1 MTQCGMTAFQRL
13 PKSMPSVLAIL
24 GTLAIGLAG
33 GGVARGLNFPLP
45 WLLGALFAVAALGL
59 SGVTTRAIAGSRSA
73 GQVVVGAAAG
83 LQFTGAIFAKLGE
96 MLPLIVGVAL
106 VSTLIGILGA
116 LILMRLTGLDR
127 ATAFFATVPG
137 GIVETITVAARR
149 GVPLEPVMVGQ
160 TMRIGIIVVLA
171 PFLVRHFADTGVM
184 NAIDSIP
191 IVAWTPLLA
200 LLAGGTLVGAV
211 LARSNAPSPWL
222 LGPLFTAAAA
232 AAFGLAGG
240 RPPDLLLVVAQIAMG
255 TALGAQFR
263 HEFVTRLWRYLI
275 GSTVSVIFAAG
286 LTAGF
291 AAGLA
296 HLLGYPVATLVLATA
311 PAGIAEMTLTGK
323 LLGLDA
329 TLIAGFQL
337 VRIVV
342 VLIWCRTA
350 LRVFE
355 RL

>member
-1 MTQCGMTAFQRL
+1 MSAFERL
-13 PKSMPSVLAIL
+13 PKSAQRVLAIIA
-24 GTLAIGLAG
+24 TLAIGLAG
-33 GGVARGLNFPLP
+33 GALARALNFPLP
-45 WLLGALFAVAALGL
+45 WLLGALVAVAALGL
-59 SGVTTRAIAGSRSA
+59 SGAPTRAIPGSRSA

-83 LQFTGAIFAKLGE
+83 LQFTGAIFAKLGQL
-96 MLPLIVGVAL
+96 LPLIIGVAL
-106 VSTLIGILGA
+106 ISTLIGILGA

-184 NAIDSIP
+184 NAIGSIP
-191 IVAWTPLLA
+191 IVTWPLLLA
-200 LLAGGTLVGAV
+200 LLAAGTLAGAL
-211 LARSNAPSPWL
+211 LAWINAPSPWL
-222 LGPLFTAAAA
+222 LGPLFVAALG
-232 AAFGLAGG
+232 AAFGFAGG
-240 RPPDLLLVVAQIAMG
+240 RPPDLLLVVAQIVMG

-263 HEFVTRLWRYLI
+263 HEFVTRLWRYLL
-275 GSTVSVIFAAG
+275 GSTIAVMVAAG
-286 LTAGF
+286 MTAAF
-291 AAGLA
+291 AVSLA

-355 RL
+355 RLMPK

>member
-1 MTQCGMTAFQRL
+1 MSAFERL
-13 PKSMPSVLAIL
+13 PKSARRVLAIIA
-24 GTLAIGLAG
+24 TLAIGLAG
-33 GGVARGLNFPLP
+33 GGLARALNFPLP

-59 SGVTTRAIAGSRSA
+59 SGVPMRAIPGGRSA

-96 MLPLIVGVAL
+96 LLPLIIGVAL

-149 GVPLEPVMVGQ
+149 GVALEPVMVGQ
-160 TMRIGIIVVLA
+160 TLRIGIIVVLA

-184 NAIDSIP
+184 SAIESIP
-191 IVAWTPLLA
+191 IVGWPSLLA
-200 LLAGGTLVGAV
+200 LLAGGSLVGAA
-211 LARSNAPSPWL
+211 LAWFNAPSPWL
-222 LGPLFTAAAA
+222 LGPLFF
-232 AAFGLAGG
+232 AAFGVSFGFANG
-240 RPPDLLLVVAQIAMG
+240 RPPDFLLVVAQIVMG

-275 GSTVSVIFAAG
+275 GSTVSVLFAAG
-286 LTAGF
+286 MTAAF
-291 AAGLA
+291 AAAIA
-296 HLLGYPVATLVLATA
+296 HLLGYPAATLVLATA

>member
-1 MTQCGMTAFQRL
+1 
-13 PKSMPSVLAIL
+13 
-24 GTLAIGLAG
+24 
-33 GGVARGLNFPLP
+33 
-45 WLLGALFAVAALGL
+45 
-59 SGVTTRAIAGSRSA
+59 
-73 GQVVVGAAAG
+73 
-83 LQFTGAIFAKLGE
+83 
-96 MLPLIVGVAL
+96 VAL
-106 VSTLIGILGA
+106 VSTLIGILAA

-160 TMRIGIIVVLA
+160 TMRITIIVVLA
-171 PFLVRHFADTGVM
+171 PFLVRHIADTGVM
-184 NAIDSIP
+184 NAIESIP
-191 IVAWTPLLA
+191 IVTWAPLLA
-200 LLAGGTLVGAV
+200 LLACGTFAGAV
-211 LARSNAPSPWL
+211 LARFNAPSPWL
-222 LGPLFTAAAA
+222 LGPLFVAAIGASLG
-232 AAFGLAGG
+232 FAGG
-240 RPPDLLLVVAQIAMG
+240 RPPDFLLVAAQVVMG

-275 GSTVSVIFAAG
+275 GSTISVLFAAS
-286 LTAGF
+286 LTMAF
-291 AAGLA
+291 AAAVA
-296 HLLGYPVATLVLATA
+296 HLLGYPVATLVLASA

-355 RL
+355 RLMPK